1 MSWLVLFSVIR
12 VFDVQKKRTKLPELE
27 GGVGV
32 GANLGNAESE
42 FFLWEVVLTFEQ
54 FQLIQ
59 IKVGRISSLSVK
71 RVT

>member
-12 VFDVQKKRTKLPELE
+12 VFDVWKKRTKLPELE
-27 GGVGV
+27 GGGV
-32 GANLGNAESE
+32 GANLGNAERKE
-42 FFLWEVVLTFEQ
+42 KKLWEVVPTFEQ